1 MAGEN
6 TLTTETTEASAPVES
21 GATTTT
27 APASAPKAEVGA
39 SVGGG
44 KNVVLPSSSLGKI
57 KQEQRERGKREAM
70 TDLESKFKAHGFSS
84 LDEAF
89 EAMAAL
95 RNGGGAPSTS
105 SKVPAKAE
113 AQTSAQ
119 AAQSGIDRKQY
130 ERLQREREQFA
141 RRYAQE
147 QEQRRKLQ
155 RTLEAKEAEMALRE
169 TAVVKGVRDV
179 DYALRLLQRELE
191 GKDEVALSAFDEGK
205 FFDALRGSH
214 PYLFGETT
222 VPANTGTGIGAAPS
236 APKAG
241 TVTQAQGNAG
251 LGDARKMSSDEF
263 QKMLRARGLS
273 TTSL

>member
-6 TLTTETTEASAPVES
+6 TLATETTEASAPVES

-27 APASAPKAEVGA
+27 APVSAPKAEVGA

-70 TDLESKFKAHGFSS
+70 TELESKFKAHGFSS

-95 RNGGGAPSTS
+95 RNGGAPSTS
-105 SKVPAKAE
+105 SKAPAKAE

-191 GKDEVALSAFDEGK
+191 GKDEAALSTFDEGK

-241 TVTQAQGNAG
+241 AVTQAQGAAG
-251 LGDARKMSSDEF
+251 LGDARKMSQDEF